1 MFALL
6 IPILTTTLMYST
18 PLIFSA
24 LGEVISER
32 SGVINIGIEG
42 IMTIGAFVAASV
54 AYYTANPWMG
64 LLAGGIVGGVVA
76 LLHAIASVTFAA
88 DQTISGIALNFIGP
102 GLSIFLCKIFFNGQ
116 TKTYP
121 IQNKLPRLFY
131 TLDITVLLA
140 LICALLIYFMF
151 KKTKLGL
158 RIRAIGE
165 NPYAADSLGINVYRM
180 RYLCVIFSGIL
191 AGLGGS
197 VTTLSVVSQFSPSAI
212 SGQGFI
218 ALAAVIFGK
227 WTSLGAYFACL
238 FFAFAQALAVTFGG
252 TDFIP
257 SELLSTLPYVLTILI
272 LVFFVG
278 RSASPKANGK
288 PYIKGER

>member
-1 MFALL
+1 MFTSI

-42 IMTIGAFVAASV
+42 IMTIGAFVAASI
-54 AYYTANPWMG
+54 AYYTENPWVG
-64 LLAGGIVGGVVA
+64 LLAGGIVGGIVA
-76 LLHAIASVTFAA
+76 LLHAIASITFAA

-121 IQNKLPRLFY
+121 IHNKLPKLFY
-131 TLDITVLLA
+131 NLDITVLLA
-140 LICALLIYFMF
+140 LMCAILIYFMF
-151 KKTKLGL
+151 KKTKWGL
-158 RIRAIGE
+158 RIRATGE
-165 NPYAADSLGINVYRM
+165 NPYAADSLGINVYRT
-180 RYLCVIFSGIL
+180 RYLCVIFSGVL
-191 AGLGGS
+191 AGFGGA

-252 TDFIP
+252 ADFIP
-257 SELLSTLPYVLTILI
+257 SELLSTFPYILTVFVLI
-272 LVFFVG
+272 LFVG
-278 RSASPKANGK
+278 RSSSPKANGK

>member
-18 PLIFSA
+18 PLVFSA
-24 LGEVISER
+24 LGEVICER

-64 LLAGGIVGGVVA
+64 LLAGGIIGGVVA

-227 WTSLGAYFACL
+227 WTA
-238 FFAFAQALAVTFGG
+238 
-252 TDFIP
+252 
-257 SELLSTLPYVLTILI
+257 
-272 LVFFVG
+272 
-278 RSASPKANGK
+278 
-288 PYIKGER
+288 

>member
-1 MFALL
+1 MFASI

-42 IMTIGAFVAASV
+42 IMTIGAFVAASI
-54 AYYTANPWMG
+54 AYYTENPWVG
-64 LLAGGIVGGVVA
+64 LLAGGIVGGIVA
-76 LLHAIASVTFAA
+76 LLHAIASITFAA

-121 IQNKLPRLFY
+121 IHNKLPKLFY
-131 TLDITVLLA
+131 NLDVTVVLA
-140 LICALLIYFMF
+140 LICSLLIYFMF
-151 KKTKLGL
+151 KKTKWGL
-158 RIRAIGE
+158 RVRATGE
-165 NPYAADSLGINVYRM
+165 NPYAADSLGINVYRT

-191 AGLGGS
+191 AGFGGS

-252 TDFIP
+252 ADFIP
-257 SELLSTLPYVLTILI
+257 SELLSTFPYILTIFI
-272 LVFFVG
+272 LVLFVG
-278 RSASPKANGK
+278 RSSSPKANGK

>member
-1 MFALL
+1 MFTSI

-42 IMTIGAFVAASV
+42 IMTIGAFVAASI
-54 AYYTANPWMG
+54 AYYTENPWVG
-64 LLAGGIVGGVVA
+64 LLAGGIVGGLVA
-76 LLHAIASVTFAA
+76 LLHAIASITFAA
-88 DQTISGIALNFIGP
+88 DQTISGIALNFIEP

-121 IQNKLPRLFY
+121 IHNKLPKLFY
-131 TLDITVLLA
+131 NLDITVLLA
-140 LICALLIYFMF
+140 LMCAILIYFMF
-151 KKTKLGL
+151 KKTKWGL
-158 RIRAIGE
+158 RIRATGE
-165 NPYAADSLGINVYRM
+165 NPYAADSLGINVYRT
-180 RYLCVIFSGIL
+180 RYLCVIFSGVL
-191 AGLGGS
+191 AGFGGA

-252 TDFIP
+252 ADFIP
-257 SELLSTLPYVLTILI
+257 SELLSTFPYILTVFVLI
-272 LVFFVG
+272 LFVG
-278 RSASPKANGK
+278 RSSSPKANGK